1 MNILAQIANGIENS
15 YWVSSNKDG
24 TVYGTYLDKK
34 SPYPN
39 TDYPY
44 QVIFRFYSPGA
55 TYVADTIQVKGGISL
70 NGKINYGV
78 GKLGTLINENTIVWS
93 NGEIWSKVALPPVT
107 TIDMYSNKYIKEL
120 NKVQTDEFYNRF
132 QQYKSYNPYSI

>member
-1 MNILAQIANGIENS
+1 MNILTQLANTIDNS

-24 TVYGTYLDKK
+24 VVYGTYLERKM
-34 SPYPN
+34 PYPN

-70 NGKINYGV
+70 NGKINYGT
-78 GKLGTLINENTIVWS
+78 GKLGTLQNEKTIVWS
-93 NGEIWSKVALPPVT
+93 NGEMWYRVEIPVAN
-107 TIDMYSNKYIKEL
+107 TIDMFSDKYIKEFD
-120 NKVQTDEFYNRF
+120 KEQTDES
-132 QQYKSYNPYSI
+132 YKRISPYYSYNPYSI